1 MQSSSDYA
9 AIGPRIEA
17 FLGVLCGDIDT
28 LFDKLAEQDRLTR
41 PISLRN
47 SVQSLRRDQVFK
59 QLDISLTPEENHTNV
74 FASLH

>member
-1 MQSSSDYA
+1 MQSRSDDA

-28 LFDKLAEQDRLTR
+28 LFDKLAEQDKTHKTNLTAEL
-41 PISLRN
+41 SAEFEKN
-47 SVQSLRRDQVFK
+47 QVFR